1 MGNIAVSFDV
11 RLQHRAPG
19 AAAITSTTTLD
30 TITERAAQRTVYRTL
45 VNVEAIKI
53 TANNEL
59 YNLVVQLSNDDFT
72 TIEQAAILSM
82 GATEVRVGGSK
93 DSAAGDTYE
102 VMWSTEADGVKY
114 AAARLRL
121 VVAGTSPS
129 ITLNSYS
136 GILGSV

>member
-1 MGNIAVSFDV
+1 MGNFAISFDA

-59 YNLVVQLSNDDFT
+59 YNLVVQLSNDGFT
-72 TIEQAAILSM
+72 TIEQGAILSM

-102 VMWSTEADGVKY
+102 IMWSTEADGTKY
-114 AAARLRL
+114 AAARLQL
-121 VVAGTSPS
+121 IVAGTSPS

-136 GILGSV
+136 GILGNV

>member
-1 MGNIAVSFDV
+1 MGNFAISFDS

-59 YNLVVQLSNDDFT
+59 YNLVVQLSNDSFS
-72 TIEQAAILSM
+72 TIEQGAILSM

-93 DSAAGDTYE
+93 DSVAGDAYE
-102 VMWSTEADGVKY
+102 IMWSTEADGTKY
-114 AAARLRL
+114 AAARLQL
-121 VVAGTSPS
+121 IVAGTSPS
-129 ITLNSYS
+129 ITLNCYS
-136 GILGSV
+136 GILGNV